1 MRTLIKTLIATSMAS
16 TALLGFSVAQAA
28 DAVDQIPEAPAAVE
42 MAQPAGDWSGAYLGG
57 AGTYNFGRF
66 NKGDYDA
73 RQLGGQVYG
82 GYNMQN
88 GQIVYGAEADIGY
101 SGNDD
106 VNNGIRSKQR
116 VNGSIRGRVGYD
128 LNPVLVYGTAGVA
141 VQQSKAS
148 DATSSD
154 KRTAAGLTV
163 GADAMQRQ
171 AGLPASVIFIVQSLI
186 ILFVLAS
193 DILRYYRISRVGP
206 AKTTPVEVGG

>member
-16 TALLGFSVAQAA
+16 TALLGFTVAQAA

-42 MAQPAGDWSGAYLGG
+42 MAQPAGDWSGAYVGG
-57 AGTYNFGRF
+57 AATYNFGRF
-66 NKGDYDA
+66 GDGDRDA
-73 RQLGGQVYG
+73 RALGGQVYS

-101 SGNDD
+101 SGADD
-106 VNNGIRSKQR
+106 VVGGIRSKQG
-116 VNGSIRGRVGYD
+116 VNGSVRGRVGYD
-128 LNPVLVYGTAGVA
+128 LNPVLIYGTAGVA

-163 GADAMQRQ
+163 GAGAETMVTNNITARVEYRYTDYQDKNFALNS
-171 AGLPASVIFIVQSLI
+171 GLVNRDYDEHSVK
-186 ILFVLAS
+186 
-193 DILRYYRISRVGP
+193 VGLGV
-206 AKTTPVEVGG
+206 KF